1 MTKHPTVDTAL
12 TGYRAVIQYRPTDC
26 GALVLPGWHDSYGA
40 ALARAKRVAE
50 AMIDVGESGC
60 RGVVGYSGVRP
71 VGMQRNQLV
80 A

>member
-1 MTKHPTVDTAL
+1 MIKHPTVDTDIS
-12 TGYRAVIQYRPTDC
+12 GYRAVIQYQPADR
-26 GALVLPGWHDSYGA
+26 GMLVLPGWHDSYGA
-40 ALARAKRVAE
+40 AIARAMRVAE

-60 RGVVGYSGVRP
+60 CGAVGYSGVRP